1 MKARLQKYWFLFG
14 LFFLALITLADTSGT
29 IASAGSWVGARH
41 GPQILISLIFLLSGL
56 SLQAE
61 QIRQGVSD
69 LATVGVAVVMIFA
82 FAPVVASLTSLIP
95 LAPGVRI
102 GLYITA
108 VMPTTLSSGVVM
120 TGAAGGNIANAL
132 MITILANILGI
143 FTIPCSLQVL
153 IGSGSGSETFA
164 IDKAAL
170 MLQIASLVI
179 GPLLLGLAV
188 RRPILPV
195 LRRLRITPAVV
206 NQVLVLTM
214 VWIALSG
221 SRSTIVSSMHLLG
234 AIVLLVFA
242 FHAALLAGTFLMS
255 RLFHFGPGRREAV
268 VFMGGQKTLPLSMLV
283 QMTLFPQYGEALVV
297 CVLHHIVHL
306 MMDGYL
312 VGRLA
317 ASRFSDSR

>member
-1 MKARLQKYWFLFG
+1 M
-14 LFFLALITLADTSGT
+14 
-29 IASAGSWVGARH
+29 
-41 GPQILISLIFLLSGL
+41 IFLLSGL
-56 SLQAE
+56 SLEAK

-69 LATVGVAVVMIFA
+69 MATVAVAVVMIFA

-132 MITILANILGI
+132 MITILANILGT
-143 FTIPCSLQVL
+143 FTIPSSLQILV
-153 IGSGSGSETFA
+153 GSGSGSEMFV

-179 GPLLLGLAV
+179 GPLLLGLAL

-195 LRRLRITPAVV
+195 LLRLRIKPAVV
-206 NQVLVLTM
+206 NQTLVLTM

-221 SRSTIVSSMHLLG
+221 SRSTIVSSMQMLG
-234 AIVLLVFA
+234 TIVVLVFA
-242 FHAALLAGTFLMS
+242 FHAALLAGTFLVS
-255 RLFHFGPGRREAV
+255 SLFHFGPGRREAV

-283 QMTLFPQYGEALVV
+283 QMTLFPQYGQALVV
-297 CVLHHIVHL
+297 CVMHHIIHL

-317 ASRFSDSR
+317 SSSFSDSR